1 MKTIENYPEHT
12 HPLGS
17 VGQEIMT
24 FNIDWSHGTLMSPSK
39 ICYSACSTND

>member
-12 HPLGS
+12 RPLVS

-24 FNIDWSHGTLMSPSK
+24 FSIDWSHGVLMSSSK
-39 ICYSACSTND
+39 ICYSVCSTKD